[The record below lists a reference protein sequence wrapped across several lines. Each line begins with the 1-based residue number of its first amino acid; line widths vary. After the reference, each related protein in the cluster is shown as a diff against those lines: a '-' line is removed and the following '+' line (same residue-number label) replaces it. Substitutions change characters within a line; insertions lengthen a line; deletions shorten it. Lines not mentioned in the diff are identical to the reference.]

1 MGYASGVGREA
12 PAFVI
17 TATDG
22 NEISLE
28 QYRAD
33 WFPILVF
40 LPMRSD
46 KTAAHL
52 SRLSTA
58 ADQFWG
64 VRGQIVGLC
73 HGTRDEVM
81 ALSASTGGVA
91 FPLLPDDG
99 TIAAAY
105 GALWADNE
113 PRTMAFIVDRAGKI
127 VWTGE
132 GDEALDPTVLIAAF
146 REIAR

>member
-12 PAFVI
+12 PAFVVT
-17 TATDG
+17 TADG

-28 QYRAD
+28 QYRGD

-40 LPMRSD
+40 LPARSD
-46 KTAAHL
+46 ETAVHL
-52 SRLSTA
+52 AQLGAA

-64 VRGQIVGLC
+64 FRGQIVGLC
-73 HGTRDEVM
+73 HGTRDEVT
-81 ALSASTGGVA
+81 ALSASATEVA

-113 PRTMAFIVDRAGKI
+113 PRTMAFIIDRAGKI

-132 GDEALDPTVLIAAF
+132 GDEALTPTILLAAF
-146 REIAR
+146 REVAR

>member
-1 MGYASGVGREA
+1 VGYASGVGREA

-17 TATDG
+17 TAVDG

-28 QYRAD
+28 QYRGD

-40 LPMRSD
+40 LPTRSND
-46 KTAAHL
+46 TAVHL
-52 SRLSTA
+52 ARLSAA

-64 VRGQIVGLC
+64 FRGQLVGLC
-73 HGTRDEVM
+73 HGTRDEVT
-81 ALSASTGGVA
+81 ALSASATEVA

-132 GDEALDPTVLIAAF
+132 GDESLIPSTLLDAF
-146 REIAR
+146 REVAR

>member
-12 PAFVI
+12 PAFVV

-28 QYRAD
+28 QYRGD

-40 LPMRSD
+40 LPARSD
-46 KTAAHL
+46 ETVVHL
-52 SRLSTA
+52 AQLGAA
-58 ADQFWG
+58 ADEFWG
-64 VRGQIVGLC
+64 FRGQIVGLC
-73 HGTRDEVM
+73 HGTRDEVT
-81 ALSASTGGVA
+81 ALSASATEVA

-132 GDEALDPTVLIAAF
+132 GDEALTPTILLAAL
-146 REIAR
+146 RDVAR